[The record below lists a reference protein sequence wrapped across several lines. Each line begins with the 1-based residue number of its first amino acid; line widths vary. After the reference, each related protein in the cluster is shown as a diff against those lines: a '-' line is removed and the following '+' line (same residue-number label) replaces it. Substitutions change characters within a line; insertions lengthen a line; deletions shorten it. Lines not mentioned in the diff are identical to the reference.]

1 MKNDLISRQEAIDL
15 VHKNYDTILDFKSD
29 GRTVASSFED
39 IINTLPSTQPEPCG
53 DMISR
58 EYLKEHI
65 EACWINGRP
74 RHAPEFNELLSW
86 IDDVP
91 PAQPERLTDDD
102 FETIRILLNAQKE
115 ILCNQLRWEE
125 AEEYQRIIDRFMAFV
140 FAQPEIIRCRD
151 CIHAHDHDCPV
162 NWGRTDDDYCSWAER

>member
-1 MKNDLISRQEAIDL
+1 MKNDLINRQEAIDL

-39 IINTLPSTQPEPCG
+39 IINTLPS
-53 DMISR
+53 
-58 EYLKEHI
+58 
-65 EACWINGRP
+65 
-74 RHAPEFNELLSW
+74 
-86 IDDVP
+86 V
-91 PAQPERLTDDD
+91 QPERLTDDD

-162 NWGRTDDDYCSWAER
+162 NWGRTDDDYCSWAEG